1 MVSVVKCGA
10 EPNLYRIASRCDYTG
25 THAMPTIYLVRHG
38 RAAAGFGAHVDPGL
52 DDVGR
57 RQAGQTAS
65 LLADEIG
72 EPVPICSSPLA
83 RARETA
89 APLAERWRVDV
100 TIEKRVAEVPSPTED
115 LRERARW
122 LAGVMAGRWTDLPAD
137 LQRWRQEMI
146 DCVLGFDTDAVVFC
160 HFVAI
165 NVIVGAARGAQELI
179 TFRPDNG
186 SVTRIA
192 TDGGQLSLTE
202 LGTQATTN
210 VN

>member
-1 MVSVVKCGA
+1 M
-10 EPNLYRIASRCDYTG
+10 N
-25 THAMPTIYLVRHG
+25 
-38 RAAAGFGAHVDPGL
+38 
-52 DDVGR
+52 
-57 RQAGQTAS
+57 
-65 LLADEIG
+65 
-72 EPVPICSSPLA
+72 
-83 RARETA
+83 
-89 APLAERWRVDV
+89 V
-100 TIEKRVAEVPSPTED
+100 TIETRVAEVPSPTEV

-137 LQRWRQEMI
+137 LQCWRQEMI

-202 LGTQATTN
+202 LGTQATTD